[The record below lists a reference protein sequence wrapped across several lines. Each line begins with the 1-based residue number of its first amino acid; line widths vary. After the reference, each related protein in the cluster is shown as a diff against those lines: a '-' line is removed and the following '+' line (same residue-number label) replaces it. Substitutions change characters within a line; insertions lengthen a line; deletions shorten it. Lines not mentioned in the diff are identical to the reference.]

1 MSLLEAIDVFKDG
14 LAWVGLRALAAIAAA
29 CVGVWL
35 FRSACGVAARMRRFR
50 SWIDSLSCAF
60 LFAACI
66 LIAGT
71 KTNSPPTGV
80 MPPMLPPLP
89 QSVGQVITEG
99 EIAQGWRLE
108 SVTTNDAVS
117 YAMPT
122 NGVAYA
128 PWTLRGGYETRFA
141 LDLGDFAFPFG
152 TGVVRRL
159 DVLSGGTVES
169 LPRQRAGSPL
179 SQYSS
184 TMSICAAREWASLVP
199 GTGGFWWADAAG
211 TRDAC
216 PYRVKVLT
224 WENVYAG
231 RDCTGQYDAQIELW
245 SDGNFTTRSNN
256 VESAYRRV
264 LPCDLDY
271 DGLPDAIDPDPGAP
285 LVPPAWNQAEAWAA
299 AAFPSNAADIAA
311 AGGYAA
317 WAASRGADPDRR
329 LVSLGVAFD
338 DGSAWPAL
346 LGFGGVP
353 AMADGREELAFA
365 IDCGAK
371 VPFSLSAGR
380 LASVEVTATQPSMRS
395 GEGGTTT
402 SRSEF
407 PWPFPYDYP
416 FERYVGD
423 VRLHPALGM
432 AASGRGGVRR
442 PLVPPAPLPRRL
454 RRADGDSFR
463 LPSRRLPWLHVARRR
478 GHDVLARAFAFDG
491 RDVRPGRSRRLGDQR
506 HRPRHAVRR
515 LFPD

>member
-1 MSLLEAIDVFKDG
+1 MSAF
-14 LAWVGLRALAAIAAA
+14 ALAAAFATCEA
-29 CVGVWL
+29 QKRLLPDGGAGN
-35 FRSACGVAARMRRFR
+35 SA
-50 SWIDSLSCAF
+50 
-60 LFAACI
+60 
-66 LIAGT
+66 
-71 KTNSPPTGV
+71 
-80 MPPMLPPLP
+80 LP
-89 QSVGQVITEG
+89 SITAE
-99 EIAQGWRLE
+99 EIAQGWRLY

-184 TMSICAAREWASLVP
+184 TMSICAAREWASIVP
-199 GTGGFWWADAAG
+199 GTGRFWWADAAG

-231 RDCTGQYDAQIELW
+231 RDCTGQYNAQIELRD
-245 SDGNFTTRSNN
+245 DGNFTTRSNN
-256 VESAYRRV
+256 VESACRRV

-271 DGLPDAIDPDPGAP
+271 DGLPDAIDPDPETP

-299 AAFPSNAADIAA
+299 AAFPSNAADIAS

-317 WAASRGADPDRR
+317 WAAARGADPDRR

-338 DGSAWPAL
+338 DGNAWPAL

-380 LASVEVTATQPSMRS
+380 LASVEVTATQPPMRS
-395 GEGGTTT
+395 GEGGTTM

-423 VRLHPALGM
+423 VRLHLDGPR
-432 AASGRGGVRR
+432 SGWLLSVAE
-442 PLVPPAPLPRRL
+442 VSVAPPFLPHL
-454 RRADGDSFR
+454 FPGDSAELTATVSGCHPDAYLGCTWHGGEGMTFSHEHSLSTVVTYDPDDPDVWATNGIDLVTR
-463 LPSRRLPWLHVARRR
+463 FVAPFTTWNTTGSALP
-478 GHDVLARAFAFDG
+478 
-491 RDVRPGRSRRLGDQR
+491 
-506 HRPRHAVRR
+506 
-515 LFPD
+515 